1 MKIRLKGFIF
11 IFLIYS
17 INVFSA
23 DDFMKNSEITGKVM
37 EFLGSIRYI
46 RGDFKV
52 INPSYTLT
60 AGQGKVDEEKN
71 LMEAYINVKLV
82 QEKYTLECNKMI
94 YYMDE
99 EKAVATGE
107 PIINETIKDT
117 KETVI
122 GKSKITGKRVVNYIK
137 EDRVVVDDNVK
148 IERFKFVDGKQEL
161 DYNLFCD
168 NLTYYNNTGKALA
181 IGNVRIERV
190 DSTAYGDRLIFFEG
204 ENRIEIVGN
213 ASIERKT
220 GDKVHGEKII
230 FFTEDE
236 RVIVFKAK
244 AEVIPSSGASE

>member
-1 MKIRLKGFIF
+1 MKNKIIAV
-11 IFLIYS
+11 LIIALLCQLGVS
-17 INVFSA
+17 GA

-52 INPSYTLT
+52 VNPSYTLT

-71 LMEAYINVKLV
+71 IMEAYINVKLV
-82 QEKYTLECNKMI
+82 QEKYTLDCNKLL
-94 YYMDE
+94 YYMEE

-107 PIINETIKDT
+107 PVINETLRDT
-117 KETVI
+117 KEIVI

-137 EDRVVVDDNVK
+137 EDRVIVEDDVK
-148 IERFKFVDGKQEL
+148 IEKFKIIEGKQEL

-190 DSTAYGDRLIFFEG
+190 DSIAHGDRLIFFEG

-213 ASIERKT
+213 ASIERAS
-220 GDKVHGEKII
+220 GDKVNGEKII

-236 RVIVFKAK
+236 RVLIFKAK
-244 AEVIPSSGASE
+244 AEVIPSSQIND